1 MVAHLK
7 IFQVS
12 QVGDILIV
20 VPTGDGS
27 SFRYQDLQM
36 ESNSIR
42 THLGRGKA
50 TNLIIDLNEMDYF
63 GSEFIG
69 CLVTMARE
77 VRNRRGRA
85 FMCSAT
91 PQMLD
96 VLKGMALFKLWPYY
110 ESRELALTDMQ
121 AP

>member
-50 TNLIIDLNEMDYF
+50 KNLIIDLNEMDYF

-85 FMCSAT
+85 FMCAAT

-110 ESRELALTDMQ
+110 ESRELALEEMNAT
-121 AP
+121 